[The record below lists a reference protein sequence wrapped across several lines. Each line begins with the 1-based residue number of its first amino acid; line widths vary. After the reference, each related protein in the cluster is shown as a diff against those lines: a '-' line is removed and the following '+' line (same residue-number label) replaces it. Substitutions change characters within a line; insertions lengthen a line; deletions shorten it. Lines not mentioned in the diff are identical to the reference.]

1 MSAGWPASWQ
11 VLSAI
16 LTPSPRAVSQAPP
29 CCKSSAS
36 KIVVS
41 SALTRTLPLSLGL
54 RLLHACLLRRDCLLG
69 LGLLLLLLAAWLL
82 LWGAFRSRGAESCRG
97 GLDAVSAARK
107 WGLLQCVDIT

>member
-16 LTPSPRAVSQAPP
+16 FTPSPRAVSQATP
-29 CCKSSAS
+29 CCRSSAS
-36 KIVVS
+36 KIVVP
-41 SALTRTLPLSLGL
+41 SASTRTLPLSLGL

-82 LWGAFRSRGAESCRG
+82 LWGVFRSQRAG
-97 GLDAVSAARK
+97 GCSRWLVAVSAAR
-107 WGLLQCVDIT
+107 